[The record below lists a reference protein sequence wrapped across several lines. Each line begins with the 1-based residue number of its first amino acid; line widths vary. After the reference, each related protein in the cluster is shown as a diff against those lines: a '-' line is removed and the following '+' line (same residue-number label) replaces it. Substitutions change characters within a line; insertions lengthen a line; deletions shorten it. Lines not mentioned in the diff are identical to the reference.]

1 MEMSEEDLKQTPPV
15 EPIAGGLVYHQFV
28 KPAALPTA
36 LSYAGAALGGG
47 VGTPFGLTVP
57 GAVAGGAVGSMA
69 GEGLNQ
75 ALGITEPSLSQ
86 IGLAGAVPAA
96 IGGIG
101 TGFRAARPFLSSG
114 RAAQTLNAL
123 TPEEVTQMREASRRA
138 AHLFNA
144 DSEMSK
150 MVALYRRLF
159 EPKT

>member
-1 MEMSEEDLKQTPPV
+1 MGSKRRRPCCRVSDKNCCNGQRKRMANKFRDLLMEMSEEDLTQTPPV

-28 KPAALPTA
+28 KPAVLPTA

-101 TGFRAARPFLSSG
+101 TGFRAAR
-114 RAAQTLNAL
+114 
-123 TPEEVTQMREASRRA
+123 
-138 AHLFNA
+138 
-144 DSEMSK
+144 
-150 MVALYRRLF
+150 
-159 EPKT
+159 